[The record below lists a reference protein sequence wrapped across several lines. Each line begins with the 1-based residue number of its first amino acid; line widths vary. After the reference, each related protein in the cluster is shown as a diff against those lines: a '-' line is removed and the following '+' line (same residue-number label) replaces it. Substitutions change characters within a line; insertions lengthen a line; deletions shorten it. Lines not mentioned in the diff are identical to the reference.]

1 LVAHFHFLP
10 THKPMLKN
18 AKELPS
24 QRTTT
29 RQTETKNKTRKKGFV
44 QQAVWQNGGFG
55 AFLEGKVLN
64 QSSGIFSNF
73 GAENPPLRQAT
84 GTLEAR

>member
-1 LVAHFHFLP
+1 
-10 THKPMLKN
+10 MN
-18 AKELPS
+18 
-24 QRTTT
+24 Q
-29 RQTETKNKTRKKGFV
+29 NKDYA

-73 GAENPPLRQAT
+73 GAEKPPLRQAA
-84 GTLEAR
+84 GTLCITFEQQKTKKTENLLPNTINWYICKNY